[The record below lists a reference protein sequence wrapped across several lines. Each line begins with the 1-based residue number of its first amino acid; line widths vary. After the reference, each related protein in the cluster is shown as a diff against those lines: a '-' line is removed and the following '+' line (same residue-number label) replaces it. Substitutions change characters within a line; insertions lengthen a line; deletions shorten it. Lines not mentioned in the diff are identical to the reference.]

1 MLGLEM
7 RGLRFLL
14 AFDSFKDSLSALQ
27 VGEAAKQGIYRVF
40 PNAEV
45 VISPMADGGEGTIEA
60 LLQSTDAR
68 EVEVLVHDPLMR
80 PVVAKY
86 AVMGDEDNPVVFI
99 ESARS
104 SGLPLLPKELRN
116 PMKANTYGL
125 GEQIRDAIER
135 GYRNLV
141 ISLGGSATNDGGL
154 GVLQALGWELY
165 DSTGNLVGFD
175 GNPLLKV
182 ERIFN
187 EKALPLL
194 KECTI
199 TIASDV
205 TNVFYGKTGAA
216 YVFGKQKGASE
227 RDIEILDQYLR
238 KLSGLFQGMYGVDIQ
253 SIPGAGAAGGLGGAI
268 VSALNG
274 KLTSGVQTVVDLTG
288 LEEKVKWADIVLT
301 GEGSIDQQSI
311 MGKVPS
317 GVGELAKKHEKPV
330 IGIAGRI
337 DEELDEVHQYLDA
350 IFSIQTECRTLE
362 EALVYDIAF
371 KQVRV
376 IVEQV
381 MRLYVRAIN

>member
-1 MLGLEM
+1 M
-7 RGLRFLL
+7 
-14 AFDSFKDSLSALQ
+14 Q

-40 PNAEV
+40 PTAEV
-45 VISPMADGGEGTIEA
+45 AISPMADGGEGTIDA
-60 LLQSTDAR
+60 LLKSTDAS

-80 PVVAKY
+80 PVMTKY
-86 AVMGDEDNPVVFI
+86 AVMSDEDNPVVFI

-135 GYRNLV
+135 GYRHLV

-154 GVLQALGWELY
+154 GMLQALGWELY
-165 DSTGNLVGFD
+165 DSNGNLVGFD

-182 ERIFN
+182 QRISN

-194 KECTI
+194 KECTF

-205 TNVFYGKTGAA
+205 TNVFYGKMGAA

-227 RDIEILDQYLR
+227 REIEILDHHLR
-238 KLSGLFQGMYGVDIQ
+238 KLSSLFQEMYDVDIQ

-268 VSALNG
+268 VAALNG

-317 GVGELAKKHEKPV
+317 GVGELAKKHGKPV

-337 DEELDEVHQYLDA
+337 DEELEAVHQYLCA
-350 IFSIQTECRTLE
+350 VFSIQTECRTLE
-362 EALVYDIAF
+362 EALDYNIAY
-371 KQVRV
+371 KQVKV
-376 IVEQV
+376 TVEQV
-381 MRLYVRAIN
+381 MRLYARTIN